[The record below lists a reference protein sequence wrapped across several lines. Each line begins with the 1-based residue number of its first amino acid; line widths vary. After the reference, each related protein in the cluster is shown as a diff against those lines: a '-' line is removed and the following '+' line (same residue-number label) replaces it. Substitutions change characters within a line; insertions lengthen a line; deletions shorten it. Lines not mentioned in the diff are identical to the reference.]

1 MGESPQE
8 ARPLNDSA
16 SPPALVFPVDPT
28 KPVLACDGQGFKR
41 LLEASLQ
48 WVGQHTAVINSLNV
62 FPVPDGDTG
71 TNMYLTL
78 QAACQEIEERPDR
91 QVSSIAHYASRGAL
105 MGARG
110 NSGVILS
117 QIMRGLAQGV
127 EGKEDFNS
135 VEFAQALQ
143 LGAKVAYQ
151 AVIKPVEGTIL
162 TVIRE
167 LSDEAVQVAPQL
179 TDLRELMT
187 YIVHT
192 AQESVA
198 RTPSLLPVLRE
209 AGVVDAGGQG
219 LFVMLEGMARYL
231 QGQTLLGDHAM
242 SEAVD
247 LQAMEVEEGYGYDIQ
262 YVIEGADL
270 DVDQI
275 RVDIAAMGDCPL
287 VVGDSSTVKV
297 HVHTPTPGDPLNY
310 GAQVGSLSRVI
321 VENMQEQY
329 QEFIMGQA
337 SPILPEGEKELDIAT
352 IVVSPGPGLSKL
364 FQSLGGSVIVP
375 GGQTMNPSIEQLLQ
389 AIEDANA
396 QEVLVLPN
404 NSNIIL
410 AAEQAQALSNK
421 RVRVIHTKTVP
432 QGVSALLAYNYSAN
446 LETNARSM
454 ERSAEEVRTGEVTT
468 AVRDVRVNSL
478 EVKEGQ
484 IIGLVDGDLVV
495 AGRNLD
501 AVALEVLQHMGAD
514 EAEILTLYCGETVSE
529 ESAQTFAER
538 IEAIYPYAE
547 VEVVDGGQP
556 HYHYIISAE

>member
-1 MGESPQE
+1 
-8 ARPLNDSA
+8 
-16 SPPALVFPVDPT
+16 
-28 KPVLACDGQGFKR
+28 LACDGQGFKR

-78 QAACQEIEERPDR
+78 QAACEEIEERPDR
-91 QVSSIAHYASRGAL
+91 QVSSIVYHASRGAL

-117 QIMRGLAQGV
+117 QIMRGLAQ
-127 EGKEDFNS
+127 ELDGKEDFNS
-135 VEFAQALQ
+135 VEFAEALQ
-143 LGAKVAYQ
+143 QGAKVAYQ

-167 LSDEAVQVAPQL
+167 LSDEAIQVAPQL

-187 YIVHT
+187 YIVHS

-198 RTPSLLPVLRE
+198 RTPALLPVLRE

-231 QGQTLLGDHAM
+231 QGQTLLGDQAM

-247 LQAMEVEEGYGYDIQ
+247 LNAMEVEEGYGYDIQ
-262 YVIEGADL
+262 YVIEGTDL
-270 DVDQI
+270 DVEQI
-275 RVDIAAMGDCPL
+275 RTDIAAMGDCPL

-321 VENMQEQY
+321 IENMQEQY
-329 QEFIMGQA
+329 QDFIMGQA
-337 SPILPEGEKELDIAT
+337 SPVLPEGEKELSIAT

-364 FQSLGGSVIVP
+364 FQSLGGSVIVS

-396 QEVLVLPN
+396 QEVIVLPN

-432 QGVSALLAYNYSAN
+432 QGVSALLAYSYSAD
-446 LETNARSM
+446 LDTNARSM
-454 ERSAEEVRTGEVTT
+454 ERSAQEVRTGEVTT

-478 EVKEGQ
+478 EVREGQ
-484 IIGLVDGDLVV
+484 IIGLVDGTLLV
-495 AGRNLD
+495 AGRDLD
-501 AVALEVLQHMGAD
+501 TVALEVLGHMDAD
-514 EAEILTLYCGETVSE
+514 GAEILTLYCGEAVAE
-529 ESAQTFAER
+529 ESAQTFAEKV
-538 IEAIYPYAE
+538 EAIYPYAE